1 MALCRHFRVWREQEH
16 EEVKTMT
23 IKSSLSFFFH
33 MSDKGKRK
41 IKYEDDI
48 SMPSIFVFE
57 RSQNKR
63 RRRRW

>member
-1 MALCRHFRVWREQEH
+1 
-16 EEVKTMT
+16 MT

-63 RRRRW
+63 RRRR